1 MKELEGQAEGEENR
15 RYDLY
20 IVSENLEEEQKE
32 EKTGHLNQCFTNTEE
47 EERPSDYTALSRA
60 TTAVGRRR
68 GEELRAAR
76 EGRFLTGR
84 TADKYKEDQEPA
96 CFPVF
101 RWALMVTGVLLLI
114 AVLLILCQLG
124 MEFSQKYREE
134 QEESDLSTQNQTA
147 SNSPE
152 MPNSQR

>member
-1 MKELEGQAEGEENR
+1 MLLCRYRDWPEVAE
-15 RYDLY
+15 
-20 IVSENLEEEQKE
+20 VA
-32 EKTGHLNQCFTNTEE
+32 
-47 EERPSDYTALSRA
+47 PSKVAD
-60 TTAVGRRR
+60 
-68 GEELRAAR
+68 R
-76 EGRFLTGR
+76 EP
-84 TADKYKEDQEPA
+84 Y

-124 MEFSQKYREE
+124 MEFSQKYREG
-134 QEESDLSTQNQTA
+134 QEESDLSTRNQTA